1 MKAEQ
6 LDRTVGLGQG
16 LESRRRRLAETVAP
30 LAELPLR
37 VGYRCAL
44 VVLRLRFDDAI
55 WRASAVVIA

>member
-1 MKAEQ
+1 MAAEQ
-6 LDRTVGLGQG
+6 PDRTVGLGRG

-37 VGYRCAL
+37 GGYRYAL